1 MSARPLV
8 DGEILD
14 VRLVPAALTCW
25 LVTAVGIL
33 CPLGPILAAGFALM
47 ALAVLAAR
55 LRIPGSLAG
64 LSAGLLAICTVGAL
78 FGLSITLR
86 DNQIRS
92 HPLVSRFGA
101 VLEVTATP
109 TESPRVVGSG
119 RLMFKAD
126 LDTVGG
132 DQTHGRV
139 TVFASGVRFA
149 ETAAGRPMWFRA
161 RISPPRRRDLS
172 VATLIATGEPVMG
185 SMSAIQQVAA
195 AIRSG
200 FAGDARAALP
210 ANQAAML
217 PALVL
222 GDTSA
227 VTAEATA
234 QFRAA
239 GLTHLTAVSGANV
252 TIVCGTVLFVTGMLG
267 PRVAVVLAAAVLAAF
282 VVVVQPTASVLR
294 AAVMGAIALLAIVT
308 SRRRQAIPAL
318 AATVIVLMIVA
329 PQLAVDVGFALSV
342 SATAALIVLA
352 PGLSRRLVDRGW
364 PKPVADAVCVAAA
377 AQVVTAPL
385 IAAIAG
391 SVSMVAIAANVLV
404 APVMAP
410 ITVLGTAAAALSTTW
425 PAAAQLLIRFTGPEL
440 WWLLTV
446 ARSCARMPG
455 ATVSVPSGTAGA
467 VVVGMAIAAAGLLWR
482 ARSRRMAVTAAALV
496 TAWSVV
502 DWVRGL
508 GGLSLVSAA
517 RETIVG

>member
-1 MSARPLV
+1 
-8 DGEILD
+8 
-14 VRLVPAALTCW
+14 
-25 LVTAVGIL
+25 
-33 CPLGPILAAGFALM
+33 
-47 ALAVLAAR
+47 
-55 LRIPGSLAG
+55 
-64 LSAGLLAICTVGAL
+64 
-78 FGLSITLR
+78 
-86 DNQIRS
+86 
-92 HPLVSRFGA
+92 
-101 VLEVTATP
+101 
-109 TESPRVVGSG
+109 
-119 RLMFKAD
+119 
-126 LDTVGG
+126 
-132 DQTHGRV
+132 
-139 TVFASGVRFA
+139 
-149 ETAAGRPMWFRA
+149 
-161 RISPPRRRDLS
+161 
-172 VATLIATGEPVMG
+172 
-185 SMSAIQQVAA
+185 
-195 AIRSG
+195 
-200 FAGDARAALP
+200 
-210 ANQAAML
+210 
-217 PALVL
+217 
-222 GDTSA
+222 
-227 VTAEATA
+227 
-234 QFRAA
+234 
-239 GLTHLTAVSGANV
+239 
-252 TIVCGTVLFVTGMLG
+252 
-267 PRVAVVLAAAVLAAF
+267 
-282 VVVVQPTASVLR
+282 
-294 AAVMGAIALLAIVT
+294 MGAIALLAIVT

>member
-132 DQTHGRV
+132 DQTRGRV

-161 RISPPRRRDLS
+161 
-172 VATLIATGEPVMG
+172 
-185 SMSAIQQVAA
+185 
-195 AIRSG
+195 
-200 FAGDARAALP
+200 
-210 ANQAAML
+210 
-217 PALVL
+217 
-222 GDTSA
+222 
-227 VTAEATA
+227 
-234 QFRAA
+234 
-239 GLTHLTAVSGANV
+239 TH
-252 TIVCGTVLFVTGMLG
+252 
-267 PRVAVVLAAAVLAAF
+267 
-282 VVVVQPTASVLR
+282 QP
-294 AAVMGAIALLAIVT
+294 
-308 SRRRQAIPAL
+308 
-318 AATVIVLMIVA
+318 
-329 PQLAVDVGFALSV
+329 
-342 SATAALIVLA
+342 
-352 PGLSRRLVDRGW
+352 
-364 PKPVADAVCVAAA
+364 AAA
-377 AQVVTAPL
+377 ARPQCGDAHRH
-385 IAAIAG
+385 G
-391 SVSMVAIAANVLV
+391 
-404 APVMAP
+404 
-410 ITVLGTAAAALSTTW
+410 GTGHGFDV
-425 PAAAQLLIRFTGPEL
+425 RD
-440 WWLLTV
+440 
-446 ARSCARMPG
+446 
-455 ATVSVPSGTAGA
+455 TAGC
-467 VVVGMAIAAAGLLWR
+467 
-482 ARSRRMAVTAAALV
+482 RRDTQWLRRRCTCSA
-496 TAWSVV
+496 SGKPGC
-502 DWVRGL
+502 D
-508 GGLSLVSAA
+508 AA
-517 RETIVG
+517 RTRPR